1 MNKGLE
7 LYKAF
12 IDGLVKRKN
21 GVEAKRIM
29 EIGYPQNDDNKAIN
43 QLLAV
48 LTPEQKEVVAKMVQE
63 ARIGGIHDTLA
74 YITEMMDCDG
84 LIISQEGAVY
94 PHGPFERMH
103 YDFICRSEGDEWAE

>member
-12 IDGLVKRKN
+12 IDGLVERKN

-43 QLLAV
+43 FL
-48 LTPEQKEVVAKMVQE
+48 M
-63 ARIGGIHDTLA
+63 
-74 YITEMMDCDG
+74 C
-84 LIISQEGAVY
+84 
-94 PHGPFERMH
+94 
-103 YDFICRSEGDEWAE
+103 